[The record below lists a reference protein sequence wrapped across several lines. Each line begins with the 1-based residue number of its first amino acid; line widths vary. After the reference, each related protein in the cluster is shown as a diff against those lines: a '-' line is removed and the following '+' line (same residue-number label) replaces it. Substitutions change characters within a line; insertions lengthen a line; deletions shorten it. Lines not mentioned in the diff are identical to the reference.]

1 MNYYETKE
9 AVRAVSKCMSW
20 DWVSRATETEGTA
33 LSFPPNTSYLRLPA
47 PRGQRPI
54 FPNHALPPS
63 RGLMQC
69 FVFKDA
75 TPLFREGR
83 EQPVTADLTTVKGT
97 PREGFSL
104 TESHGEL
111 GISPWLWRSK
121 DAGPGTRQA
130 WPRCRSRLRH
140 LLPRTWVL
148 SEGFPPAAAAC
159 PRELVKNAESTQ
171 PDSACYPD
179 PRDSYTG

>member
-1 MNYYETKE
+1 MNYSETKE
-9 AVRAVSKCMSW
+9 AIRATSKCMSW
-20 DWVSRATETEGTA
+20 DWVSRATEIEGTA

-54 FPNHALPPS
+54 FPNHALPAS

-97 PREGFSL
+97 PWEGFFL
-104 TESHGEL
+104 TESRGEL

-130 WPRCRSRLRH
+130 WPRCRFRLGH
-140 LLPRTWVL
+140 LLPRNLGALRGVPA
-148 SEGFPPAAAAC
+148 SSSSMPPRAC
-159 PRELVKNAESTQ
+159 
-171 PDSACYPD
+171 
-179 PRDSYTG
+179 